1 MSGHSKWA
9 NIRFRKAAQDA
20 KRGKVFT
27 KLIREITTAARM
39 GGGDESS
46 NPRLRSAVVA
56 ALAQNMT
63 RDTIKRAVERGV
75 GGGDGADLENITY
88 EGYGVGGVA
97 VMVECMTDNHNR
109 TASDV
114 RHAFTKFGGNL
125 GTTGSVGYLFT
136 KKGVISFAQDEDG
149 KMPIDEEQAMEIGLE
164 AGADDIVTND
174 DGSIDVYTAP
184 EAFADVVEAF
194 EAKGIKP
201 TNAEVSMVPSTEAE
215 LDADNAAKCMRMID
229 ALEDLDDVQNVYHNA
244 SFPDDVELTYKYLV
258 EWARVNLLPIYF
270 CYDCSV

>member
-20 KRGKVFT
+20 KRGKIFT

-63 RDTIKRAVERGV
+63 RDTIKRAIERGV
-75 GGGDGADLENITY
+75 GGGEGTDLETIVY

-97 VMVECMTDNHNR
+97 VMVECMTDNRNR
-109 TASDV
+109 TASEV

-125 GTTGSVGYLFT
+125 GSSGSVNYLFT
-136 KKGVISFAQDEDG
+136 KKGVVSFIPDESG
-149 KMPIDEEQAMEIGLE
+149 NMALDEEKAMNIALE
-164 AGADDIVTND
+164 AGADDVVTNE
-174 DGSIDVYTAP
+174 DGSIDVYTSP
-184 EAFADVVEAF
+184 EAFPAVVDAF
-194 EAKGIKP
+194 NDNNIKP
-201 TNAEVSMVPSTEAE
+201 DNAQVTMTPSTEAD
-215 LDADNAAKCMRMID
+215 LDADTAVKFMRMID
-229 ALEDLDDVQNVYHNA
+229 ALEDLDDVQEVYHNA
-244 SFPDDVELTYKYLV
+244 SIPDDV
-258 EWARVNLLPIYF
+258 NL
-270 CYDCSV
+270 D

>member
-63 RDTIKRAVERGV
+63 RDTIKRAIDRGV
-75 GGGDGADLENITY
+75 GGGEGADLENITY

-125 GTTGSVGYLFT
+125 GTSGSVGYLFT
-136 KKGVISFAQDEDG
+136 RKGVISFAPDEDG
-149 KMPIDEEQAMEIGLE
+149 KMNIDEEKAMEIGLE

-174 DGSIDVYTAP
+174 DGSIDVYTTP

-194 EAKGIKP
+194 EKNNIKP
-201 TNAEVSMVPSTEAE
+201 VNAEVSMVPSTESE
-215 LDADNAAKCMRMID
+215 LEGDQAVKCMRMID

-244 SFPDDVELTYKYLV
+244 SFPDDLE
-258 EWARVNLLPIYF
+258 I
-270 CYDCSV
+270 

>member
-20 KRGKVFT
+20 KRGKIFT

-63 RDTIKRAVERGV
+63 RDTIKRAIDRGV
-75 GGGDGADLENITY
+75 GGGEGADLENITY

-114 RHAFTKFGGNL
+114 RDAFTKFGGNL
-125 GTTGSVGYLFT
+125 GTSGSVGYLFT
-136 KKGVISFAQDEDG
+136 RKGVISFAPDEDG
-149 KMPIDEEQAMEIGLE
+149 KMNIDEEKAMEIGLE

-174 DGSIDVYTAP
+174 DGSIDVYTTP

-194 EAKGIKP
+194 EKNNIKP
-201 TNAEVSMVPSTEAE
+201 VNAEVSMVPSTESE
-215 LDADNAAKCMRMID
+215 LEGDQAVKCMRMID

-244 SFPDDVELTYKYLV
+244 SFPDDLE
-258 EWARVNLLPIYF
+258 I
-270 CYDCSV
+270 

>member
-149 KMPIDEEQAMEIGLE
+149 KMQIDEEQAMEIGLE

-244 SFPDDVELTYKYLV
+244 SFPDDVEL
-258 EWARVNLLPIYF
+258 
-270 CYDCSV
+270 D

>member
-201 TNAEVSMVPSTEAE
+201 TNAEVSMVPSTETE

-244 SFPDDVELTYKYLV
+244 SFPDDVEL
-258 EWARVNLLPIYF
+258 
-270 CYDCSV
+270 D

>member
-20 KRGKVFT
+20 KRGKIFT

-63 RDTIKRAVERGV
+63 RDTIKRAIDRGV
-75 GGGDGADLENITY
+75 GGGEGADLENITY

-97 VMVECMTDNHNR
+97 VMVVCMTDNHNR

-125 GTTGSVGYLFT
+125 GTSGSVGYLFT
-136 KKGVISFAQDEDG
+136 RKGVISFAPDEDG
-149 KMPIDEEQAMEIGLE
+149 KMNIDEEKAMEIGLE

-174 DGSIDVYTAP
+174 DGSIDVYTTP

-194 EAKGIKP
+194 EKNNIKP
-201 TNAEVSMVPSTEAE
+201 VNAEVSMVPSTESE
-215 LDADNAAKCMRMID
+215 LEGDQAVKCMRMID

-244 SFPDDVELTYKYLV
+244 SIPDDVEL
-258 EWARVNLLPIYF
+258 
-270 CYDCSV
+270 D

>member
-125 GTTGSVGYLFT
+125 GNTGSVGYLFT

-244 SFPDDVELTYKYLV
+244 SFPDDVEL
-258 EWARVNLLPIYF
+258 
-270 CYDCSV
+270 D

>member
-244 SFPDDVELTYKYLV
+244 SSPDDVEL
-258 EWARVNLLPIYF
+258 
-270 CYDCSV
+270 D

>member
-136 KKGVISFAQDEDG
+136 KKGVISFTQDEDG

-244 SFPDDVELTYKYLV
+244 SFPDDVEL
-258 EWARVNLLPIYF
+258 
-270 CYDCSV
+270 D

>member
-20 KRGKVFT
+20 KRGKIFT

-63 RDTIKRAVERGV
+63 RDTIKRAIERGV
-75 GGGDGADLENITY
+75 GGGDGVDLENITY
-88 EGYGVGGVA
+88 EGYGVGGAA

-109 TASDV
+109 TASEV
-114 RHAFTKFGGNL
+114 RHAFSKFGGNL
-125 GTTGSVGYLFT
+125 GTSGSVNYLFT
-136 KKGVISFAQDEDG
+136 KKGVISFAPDEDG
-149 KMPIDEEQAMEIGLE
+149 KMNIDEEKAMEIGLE

-174 DGSIDVYTAP
+174 DGIYWRPNGTTMTDANGSVITWATDENGNTIEP
-184 EAFADVVEAF
+184 SVE
-194 EAKGIKP
+194 
-201 TNAEVSMVPSTEAE
+201 TEAPSE
-215 LDADNAAKCMRMID
+215 GETSEQPSEETVETPTEETVEDNAK
-229 ALEDLDDVQNVYHNA
+229 
-244 SFPDDVELTYKYLV
+244 
-258 EWARVNLLPIYF
+258 
-270 CYDCSV
+270 

>member
-125 GTTGSVGYLFT
+125 GTTGSVGYLFI

-184 EAFADVVEAF
+184 DAFADVVEAF

-244 SFPDDVELTYKYLV
+244 SFPDDVEL
-258 EWARVNLLPIYF
+258 
-270 CYDCSV
+270 D

>member
-20 KRGKVFT
+20 KRGKIFT

-39 GGGDESS
+39 GGGDEGS
-46 NPRLRSAVVA
+46 NPRLRSAVIA

-63 RDTIKRAVERGV
+63 RDTIKRAIERGV
-75 GGGDGADLENITY
+75 GGGEGADLENITY

-125 GTTGSVGYLFT
+125 GTSGSVGYLFT
-136 KKGVISFAQDEDG
+136 RKGVISFMPDEDSG
-149 KMPIDEEQAMEIGLE
+149 KMPLGEEMAMEIGLE

-174 DGSIDVYTAP
+174 DGSIDIYTSP

-194 EAKGIKP
+194 NAKSLKP
-201 TNAEVSMVPSTEAE
+201 ANAEVTMVPSNEVAIDAEA
-215 LDADNAAKCMRMID
+215 AVKFIRMID
-229 ALEDLDDVQNVYHNA
+229 ALEDLDDVQQVYHNA
-244 SFPDDVELTYKYLV
+244 SVPDDVNV
-258 EWARVNLLPIYF
+258 
-270 CYDCSV
+270 D

>member
-20 KRGKVFT
+20 ERGKVFT

-244 SFPDDVELTYKYLV
+244 SFPDDVEL
-258 EWARVNLLPIYF
+258 
-270 CYDCSV
+270 D

>member
-39 GGGDESS
+39 GVGDESS

-244 SFPDDVELTYKYLV
+244 SFPDDVEL
-258 EWARVNLLPIYF
+258 
-270 CYDCSV
+270 D

>member
-63 RDTIKRAVERGV
+63 RDTIKRAVDRGI

-109 TASDV
+109 TASEV

-125 GTTGSVGYLFT
+125 GTSGSVGYLFT
-136 KKGVISFAQDEDG
+136 KKGVVSFAPDEDG
-149 KMPIDEEQAMEIGLE
+149 KMPVDEDSAMEIGIE
-164 AGADDIVTND
+164 AGADDVVTND

-201 TNAEVSMVPSTEAE
+201 ANAEVSMVPSTEAE
-215 LDADNAAKCMRMID
+215 LDAETAVKCMRMID

-244 SFPDDVELTYKYLV
+244 SIPDDVEL
-258 EWARVNLLPIYF
+258 
-270 CYDCSV
+270 D

>member
-184 EAFADVVEAF
+184 DAFADVVEAF
-194 EAKGIKP
+194 EAKGIEP

-244 SFPDDVELTYKYLV
+244 SFPDDVEL
-258 EWARVNLLPIYF
+258 
-270 CYDCSV
+270 D

>member
-149 KMPIDEEQAMEIGLE
+149 KMPIDAEQAMEIGLE

-244 SFPDDVELTYKYLV
+244 SFPDDVEL
-258 EWARVNLLPIYF
+258 
-270 CYDCSV
+270 D

>member
-201 TNAEVSMVPSTEAE
+201 SNAEVSMVPSTEAE
-215 LDADNAAKCMRMID
+215 LDADNATKCMRMID

-244 SFPDDVELTYKYLV
+244 SFPDDVEL
-258 EWARVNLLPIYF
+258 
-270 CYDCSV
+270 D

>member
-20 KRGKVFT
+20 KRGKIFT

-39 GGGDESS
+39 GGGDEGS
-46 NPRLRSAVVA
+46 NPRLRSAVIA

-63 RDTIKRAVERGV
+63 RDTIKRAIERGV
-75 GGGDGADLENITY
+75 GGGEGADLENITY

-125 GTTGSVGYLFT
+125 GTSGSVGYLFT
-136 KKGVISFAQDEDG
+136 RKGVVSFMADEDG
-149 KMPIDEEQAMEIGLE
+149 KMNIDEEQAMDIGLE

-174 DGSIDVYTAP
+174 DGSIDIYTSP
-184 EAFADVVEAF
+184 EAFADVVDAF
-194 EAKGIKP
+194 NGKGFKP
-201 TNAEVSMVPSTEAE
+201 ANAEVTMVPSTEVAVDSE
-215 LDADNAAKCMRMID
+215 GAVKFIRMID
-229 ALEDLDDVQNVYHNA
+229 ALEDLDDVQQVYHNA
-244 SFPDDVELTYKYLV
+244 SIPDDV
-258 EWARVNLLPIYF
+258 NLE
-270 CYDCSV
+270 